1 MSKRKLKPG
10 WQVWR
15 FEQMAVNVND
25 RIDNPSEARV
35 ERYVGLEHLPAPSV
49 ALRRMGS
56 IWVEGLGRSLERA
69 LELLPW
75 SAQGGRG
82 EPYWPPG
89 RSPSTRHSPMNQAR
103 SGVKRLTEREL
114 QVLALIAREHMSNT
128 EIAERLTIEESTV
141 ESHVHHILQ
150 KLGVH
155 TRNEAARLYLRAE

>member
-1 MSKRKLKPG
+1 
-10 WQVWR
+10 
-15 FEQMAVNVND
+15 
-25 RIDNPSEARV
+25 
-35 ERYVGLEHLPAPSV
+35 
-49 ALRRMGS
+49 
-56 IWVEGLGRSLERA
+56 
-69 LELLPW
+69 
-75 SAQGGRG
+75 
-82 EPYWPPG
+82 
-89 RSPSTRHSPMNQAR
+89 MNQAR